1 MHRERRSQLHVSY
14 LLNLCNSTHIYYKI
28 LLVLMA
34 FIYLSYHSVLTRH
47 AYQSTNK
54 NVRFKAQ
61 TYTDRGPTTKFK
73 NEYNEPVICV
83 EDK

>member
-1 MHRERRSQLHVSY
+1 MLKA
-14 LLNLCNSTHIYYKI
+14 LNFFCYQ
-28 LLVLMA
+28 
-34 FIYLSYHSVLTRH
+34 SVLTRH

-73 NEYNEPVICV
+73 NEYNDLPN
-83 EDK
+83 